1 MLLAYFLG
9 LATGVALLPVVW
21 LIGRHGKAANSSG
34 EDSAAQ
40 SRGGRTSA
48 PLIVAIS
55 SLVAIAIAAGGYAV
69 LGGPGTAVQE
79 ARISSATEQADL
91 APQVN
96 ALEDFIRTTA
106 NSGKQNELA
115 AQIVALEAQLRIN
128 PGSGED
134 WEKIGNFYFEAQR
147 YDDAARALG
156 QAVQLLGETAG
167 RLANLG
173 EAMTQA
179 NGGIVSQEAHALF
192 VRANEL
198 DPSQVQA
205 RFYLALALEQDGAME
220 KAAAAWRALLE
231 TAPAQAFWRP
241 VVDQRLAAI
250 TARLAGEAPVATS
263 GERNSAGTAPTAE
276 HEATVEQMV
285 TGLAERLEADGDD
298 IEGWLMLL
306 RSYKVLGRNDQAR
319 QALARARD
327 RFAGDAAALA
337 RIEQAAE
344 SLQLR

>member
-1 MLLAYFLG
+1 MFLWYLFG
-9 LATGVALLPVVW
+9 LATGFALSAVLW
-21 LIGRHGKAANSSG
+21 LLARRASEGGGIAGYPRPLVFAICSLAAIG
-34 EDSAAQ
+34 
-40 SRGGRTSA
+40 
-48 PLIVAIS
+48 
-55 SLVAIAIAAGGYAV
+55 IAAGGYAA
-69 LGGPGTAVQE
+69 LGRTGIAVPKPSVPQV
-79 ARISSATEQADL
+79 TGQADL

-96 ALEDFIRTTA
+96 ALEDFLRTTA

-192 VRANEL
+192 VRANQL
-198 DPSQVQA
+198 DPSLVQA
-205 RFYLALALEQDGAME
+205 RFYLALALEQDGALE
-220 KAAAAWRALLE
+220 KAAASWRALLE

-241 VVDQRLAAI
+241 VVEQRLAAV
-250 TARLAGEAPVATS
+250 TARLGGEAPELTGAAGDSDGLVPTPEHAATI
-263 GERNSAGTAPTAE
+263 EE
-276 HEATVEQMV
+276 MV
-285 TGLAERLEADGDD
+285 TSLAERLEANGDD

-306 RSYKVLGRNDQAR
+306 RSYRTLGREEPAR
-319 QALARARD
+319 QALVRAREQ
-327 RFAGDAAALA
+327 FSADAAALS

-344 SLQLR
+344 SLKLR